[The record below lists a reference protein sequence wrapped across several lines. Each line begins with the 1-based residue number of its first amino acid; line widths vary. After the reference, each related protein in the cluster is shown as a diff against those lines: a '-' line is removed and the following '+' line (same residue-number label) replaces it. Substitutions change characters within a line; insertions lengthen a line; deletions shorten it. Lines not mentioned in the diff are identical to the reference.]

1 MVLDATTGTDHCGP
15 DRGGQQ
21 VSNANTAA
29 RPLLTTNAVDFTYLA
44 RPLRIGLVC
53 GDRMKLLLLLLTI
66 GVQVIDLRAP
76 TNLRFIEDGGE
87 GEVTGTI
94 QAAVDAGQ
102 PHATYLLTPG
112 RHYGAVTLGDKGGIL
127 TTKGFATQGP
137 IRADAGLAILSRIHV
152 QSGTWTLRGIEV
164 TSDSNDL
171 VLLGED
177 ALNPVVDRVYI
188 HGDAATGAKRGVTL
202 NSKGGLIRDSLITDI
217 KRTGQ
222 DAVGIGGWNGPGP
235 YRSEKNT
242 ISASGSSIMFG
253 GADPSVP
260 GLVPADIQI
269 VHNVLTKDPAWRG
282 QWLVK
287 NGFELKNAR
296 RVLLAGNI
304 IEQVWT
310 SGQTGYGLTLTV
322 RNQDGGCPW
331 CVIEDVTVREN
342 EIRLVGA
349 GVQILGRDNL
359 YPSGV
364 MARVSLVD
372 NRFSICNSGANRQVE
387 ISGGPEGLTLS
398 GNTFAAC
405 AGQYL
410 GTFLAFS
417 GPPVVGLALAH
428 NWFQEGEYGIHS
440 PDAGLG
446 TETLERYAPAYVWTS
461 NTVTTWNYR
470 WIPYPSDT
478 LRVPRTQ

>member
-1 MVLDATTGTDHCGP
+1 
-15 DRGGQQ
+15 
-21 VSNANTAA
+21 
-29 RPLLTTNAVDFTYLA
+29 
-44 RPLRIGLVC
+44 
-53 GDRMKLLLLLLTI
+53 MKLLLLLFAL
-66 GVQVIDLRAP
+66 GVQTTDLRPP
-76 TNLRFIEDGGE
+76 TNLRIVPDGAE
-87 GEVTGTI
+87 SEVTGTI

-102 PHATYLLTPG
+102 PNATYLLTPG
-112 RHYGAVTLGDKGGIL
+112 RQYGPVTLGGKGGTL
-127 TTKGFATQGP
+127 TTKGFATEGR
-137 IRADAGLAILSRIHV
+137 IRADAGLARLSRIHV

-164 TSDSNDL
+164 TSDSNDI

-177 ALNPVVDRVYI
+177 ASNPVLDRVYI

-202 NSKGGLIRDSLITDI
+202 NSKGGVIRDSLIADI

-235 YRSEKNT
+235 YRIENNS
-242 ISASGSSIMFG
+242 ISAAGSSIMFG

-260 GLVPADIQI
+260 GLVPSDIEI
-269 VHNVLTKDPAWRG
+269 TRNVLTKDPAWQG

-304 IEQVWT
+304 VEQVWT

-331 CVIEDVTVREN
+331 CVIEDVTIRDN
-342 EIRLVGA
+342 EIRLVGG

-359 YPSGV
+359 HPSAV

-372 NRFSICNSGANRQVE
+372 NRFSICNSGASRQVE
-387 ISGGPEGLTLS
+387 ISGGPERLTLS
-398 GNTFAAC
+398 GNRFDAC
-405 AGQYL
+405 AGQHL
-410 GTFLAFS
+410 STFLAFS
-417 GPPVVGLALAH
+417 GPPLVGLALAH

-440 PDAGLG
+440 SDAPLG
-446 TETLERYAPAYVWTS
+446 TETLDKYAPGYVWTS

-470 WIPYPSDT
+470 WIQYPPGT
-478 LRVPRTQ
+478 VRVPRDQ